1 MSDPNPHP
9 HEIESF
15 GDLPIQPT
23 GSGPAD
29 LETAYEQMRLSE
41 SANAE
46 IGPGDDLPATD
57 TPIPTDDTPDAA
69 ESGAHPS

>member
-1 MSDPNPHP
+1 MSDPNPGP

-29 LETAYEQMRLSE
+29 LEMAYEQMRLSE
-41 SANAE
+41 SADPE
-46 IGPGDDLPATD
+46 VGPGDQRLVTD
-57 TPIPTDDTPDAA
+57 TPVPTDDSPEAA